1 MQPGQRFCER
11 CGKEVAVPV
20 VPAYPVVNRV
30 QEHVKL
36 LAILWLALGLMSV
49 FGGFVL
55 FTMSSFIFSHMAEV
69 SQTPHAPQFLHMIFM
84 VLGMLVL
91 AKAALELFAGWG
103 LLKHAPWARILT
115 IVAAFLGLLNIP
127 FGTALGIYSL
137 WVLLPA
143 QSERDYA
150 QFAQNAIAG

>member
-11 CGKEVAVPV
+11 CGKEVVAPV

-36 LAILWLALGLMSV
+36 LGILWLALGLMSV

-69 SQTPHAPQFLHMIFM
+69 S
-84 VLGMLVL
+84 
-91 AKAALELFAGWG
+91 
-103 LLKHAPWARILT
+103 
-115 IVAAFLGLLNIP
+115 
-127 FGTALGIYSL
+127 
-137 WVLLPA
+137 
-143 QSERDYA
+143 
-150 QFAQNAIAG
+150 